1 MKKVFYF
8 TMMVMAVFVMAACS
22 SSPSTPGDA
31 LKKYSGYLQSGD
43 YENFVEGLAFDDSQD
58 AAKVKEQKEALGS
71 MLKDLHGSRTPSED
85 GEEERRHKGHRNP
98 LGTSGRGRQYRCGK
112 DQIHL
117 RQRRDRRG

>member
-43 YENFVEGLAFDDSQD
+43 YENFVEGLAFDGSQD
-58 AAKVKEQKEALGS
+58 AAKVK
-71 MLKDLHGSRTPSED
+71 
-85 GEEERRHKGHRNP
+85 HKGHRNP